1 VDEREME
8 NKKERI
14 LDIHIATVDI
24 KSKKILSIKVTTDEH
39 IHDSKVLPEMVE
51 AIIKSDSITAI
62 GKLFA
67 DYNNIFRYLGDN
79 GIHLFIY

>member
-1 VDEREME
+1 ME

-14 LDIHIATVDI
+14 LDIHIAVDI

-39 IHDSKVLPEMVE
+39 VHDSKTLPELVE
-51 AIIKSDSITAI
+51 TIIKSDSTTAI

-67 DYNNIFRYLGDN
+67 DYNNDIFRYRGDN
-79 GIHLFIY
+79 GIHLCIY